1 MTHVAKHLQRWLAL
15 AGLLAASVVMPA
27 HAQSIQTPGAA
38 AAISEAVQEGGS
50 PYRPPS
56 AGTANPAE
64 DKRARCEALL
74 DEIGGTSKRRG
85 YASPGQ
91 ATTNAQ
97 GRAVPKI
104 ERDDARKQLEET
116 YRANCM

>member
-1 MTHVAKHLQRWLAL
+1 MAPVAKHLQRCLAL
-15 AGLLAASVVMPA
+15 AGLLAVSVVMPA
-27 HAQSIQTPGAA
+27 HAQSTQNPGA

-56 AGTANPAE
+56 AGSANPAE

-74 DEIGGTSKRRG
+74 DEIGSTSKRRG